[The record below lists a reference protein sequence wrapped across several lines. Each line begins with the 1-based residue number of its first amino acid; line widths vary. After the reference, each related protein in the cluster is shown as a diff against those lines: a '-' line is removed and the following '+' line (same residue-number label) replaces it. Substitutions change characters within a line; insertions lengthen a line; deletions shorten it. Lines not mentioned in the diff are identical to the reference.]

1 MTALV
6 VGVRRHDAQVLAHA
20 STGLLHSPSRSRL
33 RDAQVYRS
41 IRPVPSLLT
50 QTRKS
55 RGLSLDQVAAAV
67 KTDPTNLSRVE
78 KGTQIPK
85 RDLAR
90 RLFLF
95 YGRVVPL
102 GVIFDPEFD
111 ADAFAHQL
119 AEEEARAAAE
129 DLDAA

>member
-1 MTALV
+1 
-6 VGVRRHDAQVLAHA
+6 
-20 STGLLHSPSRSRL
+20 
-33 RDAQVYRS
+33 
-41 IRPVPSLLT
+41 VPSLLT

-102 GVIFDPEFD
+102 GAIFDPEFD
-111 ADAFAHQL
+111 ADAFEAQL
-119 AEEEARAAAE
+119 ANDGAEENAAA
-129 DLDAA
+129 